1 MTQLLCHLWGDY
13 ILQSDWMAK
22 GKTIW
27 WPPCLLHVLFYSAG
41 FLILRPSWKAL
52 AVIAVTHYFID
63 RYRLARF
70 VVYAKNWSPMR
81 IEFWPKG
88 RFVCWY
94 HAVTPTGYPDGT
106 PDWLAV
112 WLLIIADN
120 ILHLTINF
128 LALKYL

>member
-27 WPPCLLHVLFYSAG
+27 WPPCLLHVLLYSAG
-41 FLILRPSWKAL
+41 FLVLRPSWQAL
-52 AVIAVTHYFID
+52 AVIAGTHYFID
-63 RYRLARF
+63 RYRLARY
-70 VVYAKNWSPMR
+70 VVFAKNWSPAHWR
-81 IEFWPKG
+81 IAGAP
-88 RFVCWY
+88 VIWY
-94 HAVTPTGYPDGT
+94 HRMTATGYPDGT
-106 PDWLAV
+106 PDFMAI

-128 LALKYL
+128 LALRYL

>member
-27 WPPCLLHVLFYSAG
+27 WLPCLLHVSFYSAG
-41 FLILRPSWKAL
+41 FLLLRPSWRAF
-52 AVIAVTHYFID
+52 AVIIVTHYFID

-70 VVYAKNWSPMR
+70 VVFAKNWSPAHWLR
-81 IEFWPKG
+81 AGAPVI
-88 RFVCWY
+88 WY
-94 HAVTPTGYPDGT
+94 YKLTPTGYPDGT
-106 PDWLAV
+106 PDFMAV

-128 LALKYL
+128 AALRYL